1 MIKQTHNTEKKIL
14 TLKKLIMTKFFS
26 SIKKYTNLAFKTLL
40 FIITV
45 IIILFLFPSQGK
57 FRYEFQKG
65 SPWKHQNLIAPFN
78 FAIQKSDKEISA
90 EKDSIINNFK
100 PYFKFDNK
108 IQKSQLNLFHKN
120 FNNNWGNYKHKNIP
134 KHKLKIFKTESLNY
148 CDSILN
154 NIYNNGVVQFSEIL
168 KQTKK
173 GSSIIVV
180 KNNVAEER
188 DISKVFTPKISY
200 KYLKQDISEKFK
212 NSKNSSEKI
221 DFLNSLKLYEY
232 VVPNLFYDEK
242 TSNKI
247 KQNLINDL
255 SLTKGMV
262 QAGELIVTKGEIIN
276 SKKFLILKS
285 LKSEY
290 EKSLGSS
297 TNYHFILLG
306 QIILIFTSVL
316 VLFLF
321 LYNFRK
327 EILRHN
333 IKTTFI
339 LLLVLLMVF
348 ASSMILKSDT
358 ISLNII
364 PFAILPIIISTF
376 YDDRLA
382 LFIHTITILL
392 IGFIVPNG
400 FEFVFLQFIAGI
412 VAIFSLS
419 QIHRRGQ
426 LFLSSILVII
436 SYCIVYFGMAIIQ
449 EGNIHE
455 INLYNFAWFT
465 GNGLLLLSAYPLIY
479 LFEKMFGF
487 LSDISLMELSDTNN
501 QLLRELAEK
510 APGSFQHSLQVA
522 SLAEEAIFKLGGNP
536 LLVRTGALYHDIGKS
551 LNPEY
556 FTENQI
562 AGTNPHDKLSFEK
575 SAEIIIG
582 HVTKGVELAKKN
594 KLPHQIISFIETHH
608 GTTQAKYF
616 YRSFVNKY
624 PDKEVDV
631 KKYTYP
637 GPAPFSKETAVLMM
651 ADSVEAASRS
661 LKVYTDKTIND
672 IIDTIIDSQISEGQ
686 LNNVEF
692 TFKDIT
698 TIKNIFKNKI
708 KNIYHTRIEY
718 PEENNT

>member
-1 MIKQTHNTEKKIL
+1 M
-14 TLKKLIMTKFFS
+14 MVKFFS
-26 SIKKYTNLAFKTLL
+26 TIKKYYNIAFKTLL
-40 FIITV
+40 FVITV
-45 IIILFLFPSQGK
+45 ILILFLFPTQGK
-57 FRYEFQKG
+57 FRFEFQKG
-65 SPWKHQNLIAPFN
+65 MPWKHDNLIAPFN
-78 FAIQKSDKEISA
+78 FAIQKSDKEISG
-90 EKDSIINNFK
+90 EKDSVLNNFK

-108 IQKSQLNLFHKN
+108 IQKNQLDLFHKN
-120 FNNNWGNYKHKNIP
+120 FNTNWKSYTEKKQYKNLSKN
-134 KHKLKIFKTESLNY
+134 KLEEIKTDCNNY

-154 NIYNNGVVQFSEIL
+154 YIYSNGVVQFSEIL
-168 KQTKK
+168 EQTKK

-188 DISKVFTPKISY
+188 DVAKIFTPKISY
-200 KYLKQDISEKFK
+200 NYIKQNISEKFSTNNK
-212 NSKNSSEKI
+212 SSKKI
-221 DFLNSLKLYEY
+221 DFLNSLKLYDY
-232 VVPNLFYDEK
+232 VVPNLFYDEE

-247 KQNLINDL
+247 KQNLINNISL
-255 SLTKGMV
+255 SKGMV

-290 EKSLGSS
+290 EKSLGTS
-297 TNYHFILLG
+297 TNYHLILFG
-306 QIILIFTSVL
+306 QIILIFASVL

-327 EILRHN
+327 EILKHN
-333 IKTTFI
+333 LKTTFI
-339 LLLVLLMVF
+339 LLLVLLSVLT
-348 ASSMILKSDT
+348 ASVVIKSNM
-358 ISLNII
+358 ISLYVI

-426 LFLSSILVII
+426 LFVSSILVII

-449 EGNIHE
+449 EGNIRE
-455 INLYNFAWFT
+455 INLYNFAWFA

-479 LFEKMFGF
+479 LFEKLFGF
-487 LSDISLMELSDTNN
+487 LSDITLMELSDTNN
-501 QLLRELAEK
+501 ELLRELAEK

-522 SLAEEAIFKLGGNP
+522 NLSEEAIFKLGGNP

-551 LNPEY
+551 FNPQY
-556 FTENQI
+556 FIENQV
-562 AGTNPHDKLSFEK
+562 AGINPHDKLSFEK
-575 SAEIIIG
+575 SAQIIIE
-582 HVTKGVELAKKN
+582 HVTKGVEIAKKH
-594 KLPHQIISFIETHH
+594 KLPYQIISFIETHH
-608 GTTQAKYF
+608 GTTKTKYF
-616 YRSFVNKY
+616 YHSFINKY
-624 PDKEVDV
+624 PDKKVDIS
-631 KKYTYP
+631 KFTYP

-661 LKVYTDKTIND
+661 LKVYTDETINELID
-672 IIDTIIDSQISEGQ
+672 KIIDTQINEGQ
-686 LNNVEF
+686 LDNVEL

-718 PEENNT
+718 PEENSTDLKNNE

>member
-1 MIKQTHNTEKKIL
+1 
-14 TLKKLIMTKFFS
+14 MTKFFNTL
-26 SIKKYTNLAFKTLL
+26 KRYYNLTFKTLL
-40 FIITV
+40 FLITV
-45 IIILFLFPSQGK
+45 VIILFLFPSQGK
-57 FRYEFQKG
+57 FRFEFQKG

-78 FAIQKSDKEISA
+78 FAIQKSGKEISA
-90 EKDSIINNFK
+90 EKDSILNNFK

-108 IQKSQLNLFHKN
+108 IQKTQLDLFHKN
-120 FNNNWGNYKHKNIP
+120 FKNNFKNFANKNIS
-134 KHKLKIFKTESLNY
+134 KAKTNVLKTEFLTY
-148 CDSILN
+148 CDIILN
-154 NIYNNGVVQFSEIL
+154 NIYINGVVQFSEIL

-188 DISKVFTPKISY
+188 DISKIFTPKISY
-200 KYLKQDISEKFK
+200 NYIKQNIIKKFETNNK
-212 NSKNSSEKI
+212 SSDKI
-221 DFLNSLKLYEY
+221 NFLNSLKLYDY
-232 VVPNLFYDEK
+232 VVPNLFYDEE

-276 SKKFLILKS
+276 TKKFLILKS
-285 LKSEY
+285 LRSEY

-297 TNYHFILLG
+297 TNYHLILLG
-306 QIILIFTSVL
+306 QIILIFASVL

-327 EILRHN
+327 EILKHN
-333 IKTTFI
+333 LKTSFI

-348 ASSMILKSDT
+348 TSSRVIKSDT
-358 ISLNII
+358 VSLNII

-400 FEFVFLQFIAGI
+400 FEFVFLQFIVGI

-426 LFLSSILVII
+426 LFVSSILVVI

-449 EGNIHE
+449 EGNIRE
-455 INLYNFAWFT
+455 INLYNFAWFA

-501 QLLRELAEK
+501 TLLRQLAEK

-575 SAEIIIG
+575 SAEIIIE

-616 YRSFVNKY
+616 YRSFMNKY
-624 PDKEVDV
+624 PDKKIDIS
-631 KKYTYP
+631 KYTYP

-651 ADSVEAASRS
+651 ADSIEAASRS

-672 IIDTIIDSQISEGQ
+672 LIDTIINSQIDEGQ
-686 LNNVEF
+686 FNNVEL
-692 TFKDIT
+692 TFKDINSL
-698 TIKNIFKNKI
+698 KNIFKNKI

-718 PEENNT
+718 PEENK

>member
-1 MIKQTHNTEKKIL
+1 
-14 TLKKLIMTKFFS
+14 MTKFFNTL
-26 SIKKYTNLAFKTLL
+26 KKYYNIAFKTLL
-40 FIITV
+40 FVITV
-45 IIILFLFPSQGK
+45 IIILFLFPTQGK
-57 FRYEFQKG
+57 FRFEFQKG

-78 FAIQKSDKEISA
+78 FAIQKSDKEITI
-90 EKDSIINNFK
+90 EKDSILNNFK
-100 PYFKFDNK
+100 PYFKFDNE
-108 IQKSQLNLFHKN
+108 IQKKQLDLFHKN
-120 FNNNWGNYKHKNIP
+120 FNNNWKNYNTKNTS
-134 KHKLKIFKTESLNY
+134 KAKSNVLKTEYLTY
-148 CDSILN
+148 CDSLLN
-154 NIYNNGVVQFSEIL
+154 NIYINGVVQFSEIL
-168 KQTKK
+168 QQTKK

-188 DISKVFTPKISY
+188 DISKIFTPKISY
-200 KYLKQDISEKFK
+200 NYIKQNISKEFK
-212 NSKNSSEKI
+212 TYKKSSERI
-221 DFLNSLKLYEY
+221 NFLNSLKLYEY
-232 VVPNLFYDEK
+232 VVPNLFYDEE

-276 SKKFLILKS
+276 TKKFLILKS

-297 TNYHFILLG
+297 TNYHLILLG
-306 QIILIFTSVL
+306 QIILIFASVL

-327 EILRHN
+327 EILKHN

-339 LLLVLLMVF
+339 LLLVLITVITASMV
-348 ASSMILKSDT
+348 IKSNV
-358 ISLNII
+358 ISLYVV

-412 VAIFSLS
+412 IAIFSLS

-449 EGNIHE
+449 EGNIRE
-455 INLYNFAWFT
+455 INLYNFAWFA

-479 LFEKMFGF
+479 LFEKLFGF

-551 LNPEY
+551 FNPQY
-556 FTENQI
+556 FIENQV
-562 AGTNPHDKLSFEK
+562 AENNPHDKLSFEK
-575 SAEIIIG
+575 SAQIIIE
-582 HVTKGVELAKKN
+582 HVTKGVEIAKKN
-594 KLPHQIISFIETHH
+594 GLPHQIISFIETHH
-608 GTTQAKYF
+608 GTTKTKYF
-616 YRSFVNKY
+616 YRSFINKY

-631 KKYTYP
+631 SKFTYP
-637 GPAPFSKETAVLMM
+637 GPAPFTKETAVLMM

-661 LKVYTDKTIND
+661 LKIYTDETINELVD
-672 IIDTIIDSQISEGQ
+672 NIIDAQISEGQ
-686 LNNVEF
+686 LDNVEL

-718 PEENNT
+718 PEENK

>member
-1 MIKQTHNTEKKIL
+1 MMK
-14 TLKKLIMTKFFS
+14 KFFS
-26 SIKKYTNLAFKTLL
+26 TIKKYYNIAFKTLL
-40 FIITV
+40 FVITV
-45 IIILFLFPSQGK
+45 IIILFLFPTQGK
-57 FRYEFQKG
+57 FRFEFQKG

-78 FAIQKSDKEISA
+78 FAIQKSDKEIKL
-90 EKDSIINNFK
+90 EKDSILNNFK

-108 IQKSQLNLFHKN
+108 IQKKQLDLFHKN
-120 FNNNWGNYKHKNIP
+120 FNTNWKNYTDKKHLTTLSNNKIKNEYYN
-134 KHKLKIFKTESLNY
+134 F

-154 NIYNNGVVQFSEIL
+154 HIYLSGIVQFSQIL
-168 KQTKK
+168 AQTKK

-180 KNNVAEER
+180 KNNIAEER
-188 DISKVFTPKISY
+188 DISKIFTPKISY
-200 KYLKQDISEKFK
+200 NYIKQNIKDHFDTNEDY
-212 NSKNSSEKI
+212 SSEI
-221 DFLNSLKLYEY
+221 DFLNSLKLYDY
-232 VVPNLFYDEK
+232 VVPNLFYDKE
-242 TSNKI
+242 TSNKV
-247 KQNLINDL
+247 KKDFINNI
-255 SLTKGMV
+255 SLTKGMI
-262 QAGELIVTKGEIIN
+262 QAGELIIAKGEIIN
-276 SKKFLILKS
+276 DQKFLILKS
-285 LKSEY
+285 LRSEY
-290 EKSLGSS
+290 EKSLGTSA
-297 TNYHFILLG
+297 NYHLILLG

-327 EILRHN
+327 EILKHN
-333 IKTTFI
+333 LKTAFI
-339 LLLVLLMVF
+339 LLLVLISVF
-348 ASSMILKSDT
+348 TASMIIKSNI
-358 ISLNII
+358 ISLYVV

-392 IGFIVPNG
+392 IGFIAPNG

-412 VAIFSLS
+412 VAIFSLTK
-419 QIHRRGQ
+419 IHRRGQ
-426 LFLSSILVII
+426 LFVSSILVVI
-436 SYCIVYFGMAIIQ
+436 SYSIVYFGMAIIQ

-455 INLYNFAWFT
+455 INLYNFAWFA

-479 LFEKMFGF
+479 LFEKLFGF

-501 QLLRELAEK
+501 ELLRELAEK

-522 SLAEEAIFKLGGNP
+522 NLAEGAIFKIGGNP

-551 LNPEY
+551 CNPQY
-556 FTENQI
+556 FTENQV
-562 AGTNPHDKLSFEK
+562 AGINPHDKLSFEK
-575 SAEIIIG
+575 SAEIIIE
-582 HVTKGVELAKKN
+582 HVTKGVKIAKKHN
-594 KLPHQIISFIETHH
+594 LPNQIISFIETHH

-624 PDKEVDV
+624 PDKEVDI

-661 LKVYTDKTIND
+661 LKVYTDKTINEL
-672 IIDTIIDSQISEGQ
+672 IDKIIDSQINEGQ
-686 LNNVEF
+686 FNDVEL

-718 PEENNT
+718 PEENKTDSKNIE